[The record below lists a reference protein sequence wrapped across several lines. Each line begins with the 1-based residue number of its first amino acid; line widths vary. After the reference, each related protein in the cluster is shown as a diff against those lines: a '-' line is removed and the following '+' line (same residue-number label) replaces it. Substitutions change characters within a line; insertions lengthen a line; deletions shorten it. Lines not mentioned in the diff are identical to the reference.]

1 MKDQQKYY
9 LKGELMKSDTIK
21 PVNTLRLKDVRLLEK
36 LQEMYDMT
44 TFESVNEFL
53 NAVLKSYAFKEN
65 RDDQIMELLDQ
76 IEDTTT
82 AIWEKVKDDKRT
94 TDQ

>member
-1 MKDQQKYY
+1 
-9 LKGELMKSDTIK
+9 MKSEIIK
-21 PVNTLRLKDVRLLEK
+21 PIITLRLKDVRLQEK

-44 TFESVNEFL
+44 KFESVNEFL

-94 TDQ
+94 TN

>member
-1 MKDQQKYY
+1 
-9 LKGELMKSDTIK
+9 MKSETIK
-21 PVNTLRLKDVRLLEK
+21 PTITLRLKDVRLQEK

-65 RDDQIMELLDQ
+65 RDNQIIELLDQ

-94 TDQ
+94 TN

>member
-1 MKDQQKYY
+1 
-9 LKGELMKSDTIK
+9 MKSDKIK

-36 LQEMYDMT
+36 LQEIYDMT
-44 TFESVNEFL
+44 KFESVNEFL

-76 IEDTTT
+76 IEDTTS
-82 AIWEKVKDDKRT
+82 AIWEKVNNDKRT

>member
-1 MKDQQKYY
+1 MKT
-9 LKGELMKSDTIK
+9 ETIK
-21 PVNTLRLKDVRLLEK
+21 PTITLRLKDVRLQEK

-44 TFESVNEFL
+44 KFESVNEFL

-65 RDDQIMELLDQ
+65 RDDQIMELLDH

-82 AIWEKVKDDKRT
+82 AIWEKVKDDNRAT
-94 TDQ
+94 N

>member
-1 MKDQQKYY
+1 
-9 LKGELMKSDTIK
+9 MKSDTIK

-44 TFESVNEFL
+44 KFESVNEFL

-76 IEDTTT
+76 IEDTTS
-82 AIWEKVKDDKRT
+82 AIWEKVNNDKRT
-94 TDQ
+94 TD

>member
-1 MKDQQKYY
+1 MKT
-9 LKGELMKSDTIK
+9 DTIK
-21 PVNTLRLKDVRLLEK
+21 PTITLRLKDVRLQEK

-44 TFESVNEFL
+44 KFESVNEFL

-82 AIWEKVKDDKRT
+82 AIWEKVKDVNPT
-94 TDQ
+94 TN

>member
-1 MKDQQKYY
+1 
-9 LKGELMKSDTIK
+9 MKSDTIK

-44 TFESVNEFL
+44 KFESVNEFL
-53 NAVLKSYAFKEN
+53 NAVLKPYAFKEN

-76 IEDTTT
+76 IEDTTS
-82 AIWEKVKDDKRT
+82 AIWEKVNNDKRT

>member
-1 MKDQQKYY
+1 
-9 LKGELMKSDTIK
+9 MKSDTIK

-44 TFESVNEFL
+44 KFESVNEFL

-82 AIWEKVKDDKRT
+82 AIWEKVKDVNST
-94 TDQ
+94 TN

>member
-1 MKDQQKYY
+1 
-9 LKGELMKSDTIK
+9 MKSDTIK
-21 PVNTLRLKDVRLLEK
+21 PVNTLRLKDVRLQEK

-44 TFESVNEFL
+44 KFESVNEFL

-65 RDDQIMELLDQ
+65 RDNQILDLLDQ

-82 AIWEKVKDDKRT
+82 AIWEKVKDVNT
-94 TDQ
+94 TTNW

>member
-1 MKDQQKYY
+1 
-9 LKGELMKSDTIK
+9 MKSEIIK
-21 PVNTLRLKDVRLLEK
+21 PTITLRLKDVRLQQK

-53 NAVLKSYAFKEN
+53 NAVLKSYTFKEN

-76 IEDTTT
+76 IEDTAS
-82 AIWEKVKDDKRT
+82 AIWEKVNNDKRT

>member
-1 MKDQQKYY
+1 
-9 LKGELMKSDTIK
+9 MKSDTIK

-65 RDDQIMELLDQ
+65 RDDQIIELLDQ

-82 AIWEKVKDDKRT
+82 AIWEKVKDVNST
-94 TDQ
+94 TKW

>member
-1 MKDQQKYY
+1 
-9 LKGELMKSDTIK
+9 MKSEIIK
-21 PVNTLRLKDVRLLEK
+21 PTITLRLKDVRLQEK
-36 LQEMYDMT
+36 LQKMYDMT

-53 NAVLKSYAFKEN
+53 NAVLKSYAFKDN

-94 TDQ
+94 TDK

>member
-1 MKDQQKYY
+1 
-9 LKGELMKSDTIK
+9 MKSETIK
-21 PVNTLRLKDVRLLEK
+21 PTITLRLKDVRLQEK

-65 RDDQIMELLDQ
+65 RDDQIMDLLDQ

-82 AIWEKVKDDKRT
+82 SIWEKVKDDKRT

>member
-1 MKDQQKYY
+1 MKT
-9 LKGELMKSDTIK
+9 DTIK
-21 PVNTLRLKDVRLLEK
+21 PTITLRLKDVRLQEK

-44 TFESVNEFL
+44 KFESVNEFL

-65 RDDQIMELLDQ
+65 RDDQIMDLLDQ

-82 AIWEKVKDDKRT
+82 AIWEKVKDVNPT
-94 TDQ
+94 TN

>member
-1 MKDQQKYY
+1 MKT
-9 LKGELMKSDTIK
+9 DTIK
-21 PVNTLRLKDVRLLEK
+21 PTITLRLKDVRLQEK

-44 TFESVNEFL
+44 KFESVNEFL

-82 AIWEKVKDDKRT
+82 AIWEKVKDVNT
-94 TDQ
+94 TTN

>member
-1 MKDQQKYY
+1 
-9 LKGELMKSDTIK
+9 MKSEIIK
-21 PVNTLRLKDVRLLEK
+21 PIITLRLKDVRLQEK
-36 LQEMYDMT
+36 LQEIYDMT
-44 TFESVNEFL
+44 IFESVNEFL

-94 TDQ
+94 TN

>member
-1 MKDQQKYY
+1 MKT
-9 LKGELMKSDTIK
+9 DTIK
-21 PVNTLRLKDVRLLEK
+21 PTITLRLKDVRLQEK
-36 LQEMYDMT
+36 LQEMYDIT
-44 TFESVNEFL
+44 KFESVNEFL

-94 TDQ
+94 TAQ

>member
-1 MKDQQKYY
+1 
-9 LKGELMKSDTIK
+9 MKSDTIK

-44 TFESVNEFL
+44 KFESVNEFL

-76 IEDTTT
+76 IEDTTS
-82 AIWEKVKDDKRT
+82 AIWEKVNIDKRT

>member
-1 MKDQQKYY
+1 
-9 LKGELMKSDTIK
+9 MKSDTIK
-21 PVNTLRLKDVRLLEK
+21 SVNTLRLKDVRLQEK

-44 TFESVNEFL
+44 KFESVNEFL

-65 RDDQIMELLDQ
+65 RDDQIMDLLDQ

-94 TDQ
+94 TD

>member
-1 MKDQQKYY
+1 
-9 LKGELMKSDTIK
+9 MKSDTIK

-44 TFESVNEFL
+44 KFESVNEFL

-76 IEDTTT
+76 IEDTTS
-82 AIWEKVKDDKRT
+82 AIWEKVNNDKRT
-94 TDQ
+94 TDK

>member
-1 MKDQQKYY
+1 
-9 LKGELMKSDTIK
+9 MKSDTIK

-44 TFESVNEFL
+44 KFESVNEFL

-65 RDDQIMELLDQ
+65 RDEQIMELLDQ
-76 IEDTTT
+76 IEDTTS
-82 AIWEKVKDDKRT
+82 AIWEKVNNDKRT

>member
-1 MKDQQKYY
+1 
-9 LKGELMKSDTIK
+9 MKSDTIK
-21 PVNTLRLKDVRLLEK
+21 PVNTLRLKDVRLQEK

-44 TFESVNEFL
+44 KFESVNEFL

-65 RDDQIMELLDQ
+65 RDNQILDLLDQ

-82 AIWEKVKDDKRT
+82 AIWEKVKDVNT
-94 TDQ
+94 TTN

>member
-1 MKDQQKYY
+1 
-9 LKGELMKSDTIK
+9 MKSETIK
-21 PVNTLRLKDVRLLEK
+21 PTITLRLKDVRLQEK

-65 RDDQIMELLDQ
+65 RDDQIIELLDQ

-94 TDQ
+94 TN

>member
-1 MKDQQKYY
+1 
-9 LKGELMKSDTIK
+9 MKSEIIK
-21 PVNTLRLKDVRLLEK
+21 PTITLRLKDVRLQEK

-53 NAVLKSYAFKEN
+53 NSVLKSYAFKEN

-82 AIWEKVKDDKRT
+82 AIWEKVKDVKPN

>member
-1 MKDQQKYY
+1 
-9 LKGELMKSDTIK
+9 MKSEIIK
-21 PVNTLRLKDVRLLEK
+21 PIITLRLKDVRLQEK
-36 LQEMYDMT
+36 LQQMYDMT
-44 TFESVNEFL
+44 KFESVNEFL

-82 AIWEKVKDDKRT
+82 AIWEKVNNDKRT

>member
-1 MKDQQKYY
+1 MKT
-9 LKGELMKSDTIK
+9 DTIK
-21 PVNTLRLKDVRLLEK
+21 PTITLRLKDVRLQEK

-44 TFESVNEFL
+44 KFESVNEFL

-65 RDDQIMELLDQ
+65 RDDQIMDLLDQ

-94 TDQ
+94 TN

>member
-1 MKDQQKYY
+1 
-9 LKGELMKSDTIK
+9 MKSDTIK

-44 TFESVNEFL
+44 KFESVNEFL

-65 RDDQIMELLDQ
+65 RDDQIIELLDQ

-82 AIWEKVKDDKRT
+82 AIWEKVKDVNST
-94 TDQ
+94 TK

>member
-1 MKDQQKYY
+1 
-9 LKGELMKSDTIK
+9 MKSETIK
-21 PVNTLRLKDVRLLEK
+21 PIITLRLKDVKLQGK

-44 TFESVNEFL
+44 KFESVNEFL
-53 NAVLKSYAFKEN
+53 NAVLKSYAFKEK
-65 RDDQIMELLDQ
+65 RDDQIMELLDH

-82 AIWEKVKDDKRT
+82 AIWEKVNNDKRT

>member
-1 MKDQQKYY
+1 
-9 LKGELMKSDTIK
+9 MKSDKIK
-21 PVNTLRLKDVRLLEK
+21 PVNTLRLKDIRLLEK
-36 LQEMYDMT
+36 LQEIYDMT
-44 TFESVNEFL
+44 KFESVNEFL

-82 AIWEKVKDDKRT
+82 AIWEKVNNDKRT
-94 TDQ
+94 TD

>member
-1 MKDQQKYY
+1 
-9 LKGELMKSDTIK
+9 MKSDTIK

-44 TFESVNEFL
+44 KFESVNEFL

-82 AIWEKVKDDKRT
+82 AIWEKVKDVKPN

>member
-1 MKDQQKYY
+1 MNS
-9 LKGELMKSDTIK
+9 EIIK
-21 PVNTLRLKDVRLLEK
+21 PTITLRLKDVRLQQK

-65 RDDQIMELLDQ
+65 RDDQIIELLDQ

-94 TDQ
+94 TN

>member
-1 MKDQQKYY
+1 MKT
-9 LKGELMKSDTIK
+9 DTIK
-21 PVNTLRLKDVRLLEK
+21 PTITLRLKDVRLQEK

-44 TFESVNEFL
+44 KFESVNEFL

-65 RDDQIMELLDQ
+65 RDNQILDLLDQ

-82 AIWEKVKDDKRT
+82 AIWEKVKDGNT
-94 TDQ
+94 TTN

>member
-1 MKDQQKYY
+1 
-9 LKGELMKSDTIK
+9 MKSEIIK
-21 PVNTLRLKDVRLLEK
+21 PTITLRLKDVRLQEK

-82 AIWEKVKDDKRT
+82 AIWEKVNNDKRT

>member
-1 MKDQQKYY
+1 
-9 LKGELMKSDTIK
+9 MKSDTIK
-21 PVNTLRLKDVRLLEK
+21 PVNTLHLKDVRLLEK

-44 TFESVNEFL
+44 KFESVNEFL

-76 IEDTTT
+76 IEDTTS
-82 AIWEKVKDDKRT
+82 AIWEKVNNDKRT